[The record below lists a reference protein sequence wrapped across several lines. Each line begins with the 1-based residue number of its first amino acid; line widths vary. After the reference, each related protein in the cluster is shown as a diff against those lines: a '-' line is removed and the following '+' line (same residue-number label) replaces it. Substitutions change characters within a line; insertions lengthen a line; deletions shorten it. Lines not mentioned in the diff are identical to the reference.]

1 MSRSLIFCA
10 TKISDCIGILTGW
23 NCKYKNIK
31 LNDSAAPIGTAEI
44 FMHFCFYEFMFTDI
58 LYSAYITYLQVLF
71 KPKELTDYS
80 NSLLFQLVK
89 LFYML
94 HALVAVENVFCPFTV
109 NFKKAL

>member
-1 MSRSLIFCA
+1 
-10 TKISDCIGILTGW
+10 
-23 NCKYKNIK
+23 
-31 LNDSAAPIGTAEI
+31 
-44 FMHFCFYEFMFTDI
+44 MHFALTSLCLWIFFSCF
-58 LYSAYITYLQVLF
+58 LYSAYVTYLQVLF

-89 LFYML
+89 LFNML

>member
-10 TKISDCIGILTGW
+10 
-23 NCKYKNIK
+23 
-31 LNDSAAPIGTAEI
+31 
-44 FMHFCFYEFMFTDI
+44 FYFNEFMFTDI
-58 LYSAYITYLQVLF
+58 LCSVYVTYLHVLF

-89 LFYML
+89 LFNML
-94 HALVAVENVFCPFTV
+94 HALVAVEDIFCPFTV

>member
-1 MSRSLIFCA
+1 
-10 TKISDCIGILTGW
+10 
-23 NCKYKNIK
+23 
-31 LNDSAAPIGTAEI
+31 
-44 FMHFCFYEFMFTDI
+44 MHFCFNEFMFTDI
-58 LYSAYITYLQVLF
+58 LTVYMLLICRFFF

-89 LFYML
+89 LFNML

>member
-1 MSRSLIFCA
+1 
-10 TKISDCIGILTGW
+10 
-23 NCKYKNIK
+23 
-31 LNDSAAPIGTAEI
+31 
-44 FMHFCFYEFMFTDI
+44 MHFALTSLCLRIFFT
-58 LYSAYITYLQVLF
+58 AYMLLICRFFF

-89 LFYML
+89 LFNML